1 MKKRFKHVIPY
12 ELSGIA
18 TLLVDYLSRWGEEIE
33 AMSLLLATL
42 IITLIM
48 DLEGFLDKP
57 YISIIVGF
65 IVAAE
70 FVYILF
76 VALRR
81 RVLEYE
87 LWAAVYELQEHSAN
101 TESPNN
107 SSHGGSRHR

>member
-1 MKKRFKHVIPY
+1 MKKRYRHVIPY
-12 ELSGIA
+12 ELTGMS
-18 TLLVDYLSRWGEEIE
+18 TLFVDYLSRWGEEIE

-48 DLEGFLDKP
+48 DLEGLLDRS
-57 YISIIVGF
+57 YVAILVGF

-70 FVYILF
+70 FIYIIF

-87 LWAAVYELQEHSAN
+87 LWKAVYDLQEQYPPDRA
-101 TESPNN
+101 PDR
-107 SSHGGSRHR
+107 SSGGSSGHR